1 MSSLLTSFAQVD
13 TRIKFLKALGT
24 TTVYTPTTTTTN
36 RSLSGAI
43 SSAVFTASTTP
54 STYASGTVFRDMG
67 KSIIVYNT
75 LYQDIAKYT
84 LVQPQKGRD
93 SEGVPDNY
101 TTQKFYVQVWAA
113 SDTPIAITVGR
124 VG

>member
-24 TTVYTPTTTTTN
+24 TTVYTPTTTN
-36 RSLSGAI
+36 RSLSGTI
-43 SSAVFTASTTP
+43 SSAAFTASTTT

-113 SDTPIAITVGR
+113 SDTPTAITVGR